1 MENLNQEDG
10 KARSKKQRRLFAM
23 ALLYKRGQLD
33 PKYASDSI
41 KKLSDSLSED
51 KLHEFAA
58 TKQKKRRKDGS
69 VGKRNAIPYQVDKKK
84 KSKSKSKTNSK

>member
-58 TKQKKRRKDGS
+58 TKQKKRKKDGTI
-69 VGKRNAIPYQVDKKK
+69 GKRNAIPEKVKKPK
-84 KSKSKSKTNSK
+84 KSTKNKKE

>member
-1 MENLNQEDG
+1 MISLNQEDG

-58 TKQKKRRKDGS
+58 TKQKKRKKDGTIS
-69 VGKRNAIPYQVDKKK
+69 KRNAIPEKVRNTKN
-84 KSKSKSKTNSK
+84 KSLKS

>member
-1 MENLNQEDG
+1 MKNLNQQDR

-33 PKYASDSI
+33 SKYASDSI
-41 KKLSDSLSED
+41 KKLADSLSED

-69 VGKRNAIPYQVDKKK
+69 VGKRNAIPYEVDKK
-84 KSKSKSKTNSK
+84 KSKSKKK